1 MPSRQNQR
9 RILHI
14 LMKSP
19 AKSAFALLSMS
30 ALTACGGGSGGD
42 SVVSTSS
49 TSSSGQVSV
58 QIGAEKSMTGASSGL
73 LEQVA
78 QVIVNVRRI
87 ELVASGSR
95 QTGRVCVDD
104 SVGPLDLMALNGGL
118 LLPLSQLE
126 LPSSVGLQ
134 QVRLIL
140 ESDGNEIVFKDGSRC
155 ELQTPSA
162 GHSGLKIV
170 LGGGIRV
177 ASDANYTID
186 VKFDL
191 ERSILINENGRCL
204 LKPVIHT
211 HCEKGHRHHH
221 GDHDSEKQS
230 SLTHSTLGDEHGR
243 RENEIEDD
251 DDSDHDSAHDRSCGI
266 DEVVTEPD
274 SDDGENMPPAPPVV
288 TDPAPA
294 PEPVPPVVEP
304 TPTPAPPP
312 VVEPTPTPAPTPAPV
327 VDPLPVID
335 PRDL

>member
-1 MPSRQNQR
+1 MPSRQDQR
-9 RILHI
+9 SILNV
-14 LMKSP
+14 LMRSP
-19 AKSAFALLSMS
+19 AKSAVALLSLS
-30 ALTACGGGSGGD
+30 AFTACGGAGSGD
-42 SVVSTSS
+42 SSVSTSS
-49 TSSSGQVSV
+49 ASSSGQVSV
-58 QIGAEKSMTGASSGL
+58 QIGAEKSMIGASSGL

-78 QVIVNVRRI
+78 QVIVNVKRI

-162 GHSGLKIV
+162 GHSGMKIV

-191 ERSILINENGRCL
+191 ERSILIKEDGRCL

-211 HCEKGHRHHH
+211 RCEKGHRHHH
-221 GDHDSEKQS
+221 RDHDSEKQS
-230 SLTHSTLGDEHGR
+230 SLSHSNHGDEHGR
-243 RENEIEDD
+243 REHEIEDD
-251 DDSDHDSAHDRSCGI
+251 DDSDHESDHDRSCGI

-274 SDDGENMPPAPPVV
+274 SDDGESAPPPPPVV
-288 TDPAPA
+288 TEPPPTPAPT
-294 PEPVPPVVEP
+294 PMPVPPVVEP
-304 TPTPAPPP
+304 TPAP
-312 VVEPTPTPAPTPAPV
+312 VPTPVPVPPV

>member
-1 MPSRQNQR
+1 MM
-9 RILHI
+9 L

-19 AKSAFALLSMS
+19 AKSAFALLSLS
-30 ALTACGGGSGGD
+30 AFTACGGAGNSDSG
-42 SVVSTSS
+42 VSTSGV
-49 TSSSGQVSV
+49 SSSGQVSV
-58 QIGAEKSMTGASSGL
+58 QIGAEKSLNGASSAL

-78 QVIVNVRRI
+78 QVIVNVKRI
-87 ELVASGSR
+87 ELVASGAR

-118 LLPLSQLE
+118 SLPLSQLE
-126 LPSSVGLQ
+126 LPPSVGLQ

-155 ELQTPSA
+155 ELRTPSA

-191 ERSILINENGRCL
+191 ERSVLIKDDGRCL

-211 HCEKGHRHHH
+211 RCEKSHRHHD
-221 GDHDSEKQS
+221 GEHDSEKQS
-230 SLTHSTLGDEHGR
+230 SVDRSNHGDEHGR
-243 RENEIEDD
+243 REHDIEEDD
-251 DDSDHDSAHDRSCGI
+251 HSDHDRSCGI

-274 SDDGENMPPAPPVV
+274 ADDGESTPPQ
-288 TDPAPA
+288 
-294 PEPVPPVVEP
+294 EPVPPVVEP
-304 TPTPAPPP
+304 TPTPVPPPP

-327 VDPLPVID
+327 VDLFPVID